1 MAEIQLD
8 EILKK
13 LSIKSDDDPSDTL
26 PADVKQVIR
35 SYMLKVV
42 TPSAIIL
49 SVISAGFGFLINE
62 WARGEAYVKAYG
74 EASKSIL
81 DTAQAAG
88 VSKGQTDLL
97 LTETKES
104 AKIVAGLK
112 DEITQKKFDVEG
124 LVKGNFDSISQSL
137 LKDQSFKASLAGV
150 NQEQLK
156 ALSQALADLKANIA
170 HSSPDLRNVVGL
182 SLKCP
187 DGYYLSGITFQDQ
200 AGLGHGA
207 LWGPSATCAKPFT
220 GTP

>member
-1 MAEIQLD
+1 MSEIKLD

-13 LSIKSDDDPSDTL
+13 LSIKSDDDPGGAS
-26 PADVKQVIR
+26 PVDVKQVIR

-112 DEITQKKFDVEG
+112 DEITQKKLDVEG

-137 LKDQSFKASLAGV
+137 LKDQNFKASLAGV

-156 ALSQALADLKANIA
+156 TL
-170 HSSPDLRNVVGL
+170 
-182 SLKCP
+182 
-187 DGYYLSGITFQDQ
+187 
-200 AGLGHGA
+200 
-207 LWGPSATCAKPFT
+207 
-220 GTP
+220 

>member
-1 MAEIQLD
+1 MADLLLED
-8 EILKK
+8 ILKK
-13 LSIKSDDDPSDTL
+13 LSTKSDDQSDAL
-26 PADVKQVIR
+26 PVDVKQAIR
-35 SYMLKVV
+35 SYMIKVI

-49 SVISAGFGFLINE
+49 SVIFAGFGFLINE

-112 DEITQKKFDVEG
+112 DEMTQKKMDFDG
-124 LVKGNFDSISQSL
+124 LVKGNFDSIAQSL

-156 ALSQALADLKANIA
+156 TLGQSVGDLKNNLGR
-170 HSSPDLRNVVGL
+170 SSPDIRNVVGL

-187 DGYYLSGITFQDQ
+187 DGYYVSGITF
-200 AGLGHGA
+200 
-207 LWGPSATCAKPFT
+207 
-220 GTP
+220 